1 MKLLQKLCVVATV
14 AAIQVSAVA
23 SPVEFKDGHDLTW
36 LTLAETEDLSIN
48 DILGGAGG
56 WNKIYRFATAQE
68 VDALLLHQGL
78 YASDY
83 AATTSSRTGDFVNDI
98 GGTDKQTGMGGTYF
112 SQGNAGAY
120 GRTLD
125 MAVYVNLTSG
135 DSPFDLSPDCPA
147 YFSCSN
153 AVIDYQAQDRDYRSE
168 SMGNFLVR
176 IPEPG
181 SLALFG
187 LAGLLLAAK
196 RRSARR

>member
-1 MKLLQKLCVVATV
+1 
-14 AAIQVSAVA
+14 
-23 SPVEFKDGHDLTW
+23 
-36 LTLAETEDLSIN
+36 
-48 DILGGAGG
+48 
-56 WNKIYRFATAQE
+56 
-68 VDALLLHQGL
+68 
-78 YASDY
+78 
-83 AATTSSRTGDFVNDI
+83 
-98 GGTDKQTGMGGTYF
+98 
-112 SQGNAGAY
+112 
-120 GRTLD
+120 
-125 MAVYVNLTSG
+125 VYVNLTSG